1 MFDKA
6 LTEYNAKQK
15 RKDRI
20 IKDYHEHI
28 RHSRQEQE
36 YHEVIFQIGNQD
48 DTPCGSDMGKVA
60 AELLLDFADSF
71 QSRNPHLR
79 VFNAVIHLDEATPHI
94 HIDFVPFATEQKRGL
109 STRVSLTKA
118 LEQQGFKG
126 EGKFNTACKL
136 WIDNE
141 KEVLAQLMRS
151 RNIEWEQLGTHNE
164 HLSVLDFKKQQR
176 TREVAVLENKIECTD
191 RQLQHRQELLD
202 EVEDTI
208 DKLDS
213 EYQEKKEV
221 VGQLDEDIAAKEATL
236 AENTALLATAA
247 KKASKIKDID
257 DIQVKKTMFGGNV
270 SVAPD
275 DFKKLTD
282 LAKKQI
288 ASESKEKELNDKIA
302 ALKNEKKELVDKNVQ
317 LEKENAA
324 LKQENSSL
332 KSVREKLTIASL
344 QKEISEWKN
353 KYHKVLDFIE
363 KLNLTKQLQE
373 FLKPRTHTLNR

>member
-1 MFDKA
+1 M
-6 LTEYNAKQK
+6 
-15 RKDRI
+15 
-20 IKDYHEHI
+20 
-28 RHSRQEQE
+28 
-36 YHEVIFQIGNQD
+36 
-48 DTPCGSDMGKVA
+48 
-60 AELLLDFADSF
+60 
-71 QSRNPHLR
+71 
-79 VFNAVIHLDEATPHI
+79 FNAVIHLDEATPHI

-136 WIDNE
+136 WIDSE
-141 KEVLAQLMRS
+141 KEVLAQLMRF

-191 RQLQHRQELLD
+191 KQLQHRQELLN

-208 DKLDS
+208 DKLDI
-213 EYQEKKEV
+213 EYQEKKEA
-221 VGQLDEDIAAKEATL
+221 VGQLDEDIAEKEATL
-236 AENTALLATAA
+236 AESNALLATAT
-247 KKASKIKDID
+247 KKTSKIKDID
-257 DIQVKKTMFGGNV
+257 DIQVKKTMFGGNI

-288 ASESKEKELNDKIA
+288 ASESKEKELNDRITM
-302 ALKNEKKELVDKNVQ
+302 LKTEKQELTEKNAQ

-353 KYHKVLDFIE
+353 KYQKVLDFIE

-373 FLKPRTHTLNR
+373 FLKPIKRTLHR